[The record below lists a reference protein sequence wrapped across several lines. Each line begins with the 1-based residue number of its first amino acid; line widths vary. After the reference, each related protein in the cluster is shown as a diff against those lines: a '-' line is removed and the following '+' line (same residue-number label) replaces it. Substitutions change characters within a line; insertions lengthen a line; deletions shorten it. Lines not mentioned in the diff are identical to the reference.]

1 MIINPGKFQSIS
13 IDNKSS
19 NCNPQD
25 LNIGNKDKDCQ
36 KRIKILR
43 IDIDSHLNFDA
54 HASTLCRKASNQLN
68 ALCCLNWNCCWLKLD
83 LIICRCF
90 ILFQSGRP
98 NFIFNYQWFIVCFIL
113 SVSTF
118 HWVFV
123 FYLAWFCKCWYA

>member
-68 ALCCLNWNCCWLKLD
+68 TLCCLNWILCSLKLD

-98 NFIFNYQWFIVCFIL
+98 NFIFNYQWFIVWCVEGVL
-113 SVSTF
+113 ML
-118 HWVFV
+118 HW
-123 FYLAWFCKCWYA
+123 WYAYSRLF